1 MKNTQFTSYHMPVMN
16 NLQKECHQTSSPS
29 FLTITL
35 PETLGD
41 EVADV
46 ALGRQI
52 IDAWRMNGIVR
63 LRMTPKQIQVFH
75 RAKKICKQFFSQP
88 TADKAKC
95 VDQRTY
101 SGYTGSG
108 EEITNNIEDL
118 PEIFTVM
125 KDIASD
131 DERVGLRWPCHGPCP
146 WPNDEFKTLVDSLM
160 KSLGESGQAL
170 MHLIALG
177 LGMQA
182 PEELTEITEDG
193 WHYMRILRYPQ
204 GEGKGVE
211 NKLRRGIGQLRP
223 PKSHPLV
230 RHSNML
236 ISGQKGPHTDYG
248 LIALTAEDSNGGLWV
263 SPPGQSDIPQ
273 DTLHDLCRDN
283 ESNGPWVYAPPVE
296 DCLTVFPGDMM
307 SYLTSGYIPATLH
320 KVTLSNAER
329 YSFAYFHE
337 PSFDKSEYS

>member
-1 MKNTQFTSYHMPVMN
+1 MFCSAETVKSQYTFCFNPQCFLNMKNTQITSHHMPVMI
-16 NLQKECHQTSSPS
+16 NLQKECHKASTPS

-41 EVADV
+41 DVTNV

-63 LRMTPKQIQVFH
+63 LRMTPKQIDVFR
-75 RAKKICKQFFSQP
+75 RAKKICKLFFAQP

-95 VDQRTY
+95 VDERTY

-131 DERVGLRWPCHGPCP
+131 DERVGLRLPCHGPCP
-146 WPNDEFKTLVDSLM
+146 WPNEEFKSLVDALM
-160 KSLGESGQAL
+160 KSLGESGKAL

-177 LGMQA
+177 LGMQV
-182 PEELTEITEDG
+182 PEEFTDITEDG

-211 NKLRRGIGQLRP
+211 NKLRRGIGQL
-223 PKSHPLV
+223 PKLSF
-230 RHSNML
+230 R
-236 ISGQKGPHTDYG
+236 Q
-248 LIALTAEDSNGGLWV
+248 
-263 SPPGQSDIPQ
+263 
-273 DTLHDLCRDN
+273 
-283 ESNGPWVYAPPVE
+283 ESI
-296 DCLTVFPGDMM
+296 C
-307 SYLTSGYIPATLH
+307 
-320 KVTLSNAER
+320 
-329 YSFAYFHE
+329 
-337 PSFDKSEYS
+337 